1 MNYRT
6 RTERLRTRHPFG
18 ISRSTEQE
26 FALAFLEIAAGG
38 HVGLGE
44 AAPDSYYGGE
54 TAETALKFFER
65 LRGVDLLARA
75 DGKEE
80 FSPAELMRPLSEAT
94 EFDGAAKAAVD
105 MALWDLWGK
114 RSGKPVFEGLGLPPP
129 QPKTTSF
136 TVGIDSPEAMERKVL
151 EAGGYPVLK
160 VKVGTPNDEENLQRI
175 RARHKGALRVDANAA
190 WSPEEAPQR
199 IERLA
204 RFDLEFVEQPISPEA
219 GREGWRYVKE
229 RTSVPLVADE
239 SARVASD
246 LAALEGA
253 ADGVNIKLMKCGG
266 LSAAHRMAQE
276 AKKRGLKVMLGCMI
290 ETSLAI
296 TAAFHLSPLADWLD
310 LDGHLL
316 LADDPFE
323 GVREMKPGVLALAAA
338 GAAGLCVSARR

>member
-26 FALAFLEIAAGG
+26 FAFAFLEIPAGV

-44 AAPDSYYGGE
+44 AAPASYYGGE
-54 TAETALKFFER
+54 TEETALAFFER
-65 LRGVDLLARA
+65 LRGVELED
-75 DGKEE
+75 E
-80 FSPAELMRPLSEAT
+80 FSPAEFMRPLREAT

-114 RSGKPVFEGLGLPPP
+114 RSGEPVFEGLGLPPP
-129 QPKTTSF
+129 RPKATSF

-151 EAGGYPVLK
+151 EAKDYPVLK
-160 VKVGTPNDEENLQRI
+160 VKVGTPNDEENLQRV

-190 WSPEEAPQR
+190 WSPEEAPRR

-204 RFDLEFVEQPISPEA
+204 RFDLELVEQPIDPKE
-219 GREGWRYVKE
+219 GREGWRYVKD
-229 RTSVPLVADE
+229 RVAVPLVADE

-246 LAALEGA
+246 LAALEGV

-266 LSAAHRMAQE
+266 LSAARRMARE

-296 TAAFHLSPLADWLD
+296 TAAFHLSSLADWLD

-323 GVREMKPGVLALAAA
+323 GVREAGPGVLAMPL
-338 GAAGLCVSARR
+338 GGVAGLGVSARR